1 MSRKSPTMDFNEQID
16 VIFHALIL
24 AQKLLVEGRSKGL
37 AIGISRLL
45 AANIVRRHG
54 EKAAEIVIKN
64 TWRVNPWSRR
74 NPPLRRKRGKLIHE
88 ARHQAVRT
96 SGAPKAVQTKTM
108 RKRLLFWRILRQR
121 GGCRRMKMRNSTK
134 QHQRKWAKYRKYL
147 RLIGAIALGVFE
159 TAVAVMFTFYI
170 ELREDWHRVA
180 LAAETFII
188 VSAIFVGIEAWHRKK
203 LPSVRRGLKL
213 GAILFI
219 YNAVI
224 VPFASYFVGAFS
236 KGAMNDDP
244 ALMASGLSC
253 LIVGGVIALACI
265 HHYRRTLTEP
275 ESELRFAW
283 PTRGA
288 QHRQQS
294 EQAHT
299 EPGDVDSKPRRE
311 WRIPSIAS
319 LVIWDHRR
327 ISLVMMGRCAAALV
341 LIYLLGVRFGVIRED
356 VSAPVGDMGPYYGVI
371 GAMIACGVGVLYF
384 GHRAKGRFDGRLLR
398 RAAAQ
403 VLIAFAVVVLGQQ
416 VIDRASG
423 LPTYANAVVQYS
435 AITLFVAGSV
445 KFLRLPW
452 SFWR

>member
-1 MSRKSPTMDFNEQID
+1 MTRKGINLSELQQRLKPFSDDEDQPED
-16 VIFHALIL
+16 VFEA
-24 AQKLLVEGRSKGL
+24 
-37 AIGISRLL
+37 
-45 AANIVRRHG
+45 
-54 EKAAEIVIKN
+54 
-64 TWRVNPWSRR
+64 T
-74 NPPLRRKRGKLIHE
+74 GKLPPDETVTIDKKP
-88 ARHQAVRT
+88 T
-96 SGAPKAVQTKTM
+96 G
-108 RKRLLFWRILRQR
+108 
-121 GGCRRMKMRNSTK
+121 
-134 QHQRKWAKYRKYL
+134 RKWAKCCKYM

-219 YNAVI
+219 YNAVV
-224 VPFASYFVGAFS
+224 VPFATYFVGAFG

-275 ESELRFAW
+275 ESELW

-288 QHRQQS
+288 QDRQQS
-294 EQAHT
+294 EQVRT
-299 EPGDVDSKPRRE
+299 EPGDVDSKPR
-311 WRIPSIAS
+311 WGMASIAS
-319 LVIWDHRR
+319 LVIWDGRR

-398 RAAAQ
+398 RAAIQ
-403 VLIAFAVVVLGQQ
+403 VLIAFAVAVLGQQ
-416 VIDRASG
+416 VIDRASD
-423 LPTYANAVVQYS
+423 LPTCANAVVQYS

-445 KFLRLPW
+445 KFIRLPW